1 MNINK
6 IELGNRIKAIRKS
19 KKMTLEEF
27 GRTIGS
33 VGKSNVSKWEKGYV
47 IPTEDRLEKIAE
59 LAQISVYELIY
70 GDTLNFISDQIG
82 AYLPNEYT
90 FLDGLFTHEHLS
102 IISNLIDK
110 KQLSL
115 DDFPA
120 IARIVRIVAPEV
132 EDDLA
137 VRARR
142 LATRINQN
150 LTFLQDRF
158 HSDRTGYF
166 HQKFGN
172 EKKFINHLKKMNSS
186 EATNLELI
194 QSLPLFEKVCKELKN
209 YQRSDFLLAEMP
221 TYSLLLPVFLDRM
234 SLYEV
239 PVDGQIMGSVM
250 VKVSQTDN
258 YSETLSLHDEVGK
271 VVYVVPKINE
281 PEDIDVLVE
290 ENKTCFV
297 VVGYKCYCGKLL
309 DAKNLIVAGETVD
322 ISNHRFLSRLLAL
335 LY

>member
-27 GRTIGS
+27 GREIGA

-59 LAQISVYELIY
+59 LAHISVYELIY

-102 IISNLIDK
+102 IVSNLIDK

-115 DDFPA
+115 DDFQA

-142 LATRINQN
+142 LVTHINRN
-150 LTFLQDRF
+150 LLFLQDRYR
-158 HSDRTGYF
+158 SDRTGF
-166 HQKFGN
+166 FRQKFGD
-172 EKKFINHLKKMNSS
+172 EKKINSLLKKVGSS
-186 EATNLELI
+186 QATNIELI
-194 QSLPLFEKVCKELKN
+194 QALPLLEKVCKELKD
-209 YQRSDFLLAEMP
+209 YQENDFLLTEMP
-221 TYSLLLPVFLDRM
+221 TLSLSLPVFLDRM

-239 PVDGQIMGSVM
+239 PEDGQIIGSVM
-250 VKVSQTDN
+250 VRASQTDN
-258 YSETLSLHDEVGK
+258 YSETLSLHDEVGD

-281 PEDIDVLVE
+281 PEDIDFLVE

-297 VVGYKCYCGKLL
+297 VVGYQCYFGKLL
-309 DAKNLIVAGETVD
+309 DARHIIVAGETVD
-322 ISNHRFLSRLLAL
+322 ISNHRFMSRLLAL